1 MYTVSQVAELSGVS
15 VRTLHHYDAI
25 GLLRPASVGA
35 NGYRYYDE
43 AALLRLQQILFYR
56 EIGLELAQIRD
67 VLDDPGFDVTAA
79 LRGHRAA
86 LAARID
92 RMRALIETIDTTIAG
107 LTGKGDDSMGKQLF
121 KGFSEEKQRG
131 YEREIRLRYGPDK
144 VEESRR
150 NWASYSAQQ
159 KQAIMDEGSAIYT
172 AVVKAIQKGLA
183 PESEDVQA
191 LLERWHQHLRHF
203 YEPTTEILRGLGE
216 LYTTHPDFISNFA
229 AMHPDLAD
237 YMKSGIAVYV
247 DALEDAELRRML
259 DEDDRSRS
267 DRLSG

>member
-1 MYTVSQVAELSGVS
+1 MYTVKQVAELSGVS

-25 GLLRPASVGA
+25 GLLRPAHVGA

-56 EIGLELAQIRD
+56 EIGLELAQIKD
-67 VLDDPGFDVTAA
+67 LLDDPSFDVTAA
-79 LRGHRAA
+79 LRGHRET

-92 RMRALIETIDTTIAG
+92 RMLNLIDTIDTTIAG
-107 LTGKGDDSMGKQLF
+107 LTGEGDDTMGKKLF
-121 KGFSEEKQRG
+121 KGFSEEKQKD

-150 NWASYSAQQ
+150 NWASYSDQQ
-159 KQAIMDEGSAIYT
+159 KQTIMDEGNAIYT
-172 AVVKAIQKGLA
+172 SVVKAIKAGLP
-183 PESEDVQA
+183 PESAEVQA
-191 LLERWHQHLRHF
+191 LLERWHQHIRYF

-216 LYTTHPDFISNFA
+216 LYTTHPDFIKNFA
-229 AMHPDLAD
+229 KLHPELAD
-237 YMKSGIAVYV
+237 YLKSGIAVYV

-259 DEDDRSRS
+259 DEDDGSRAH
-267 DRLSG
+267 RLGG